1 MLEFSY
7 RNNSPRAQNEQS
19 KTNCIK
25 ICIKTG
31 NLKLLVLSPCRL
43 SVENS
48 SGGVYFQTLT
58 AWSRFDYSSTVGG
71 VFVGSA
77 DDENTHRR
85 TAAILGR

>member
-1 MLEFSY
+1 LQAP
-7 RNNSPRAQNEQS
+7 NPGQNEQS

-43 SVENS
+43 
-48 SGGVYFQTLT
+48 TLKIQAVAFT
-58 AWSRFDYSSTVGG
+58 SKRLQHGQRFDYASTVGG
-71 VFVGSA
+71 ICRRWQLM
-77 DDENTHRR
+77 ENTHRR